1 LDLLA
6 VGPKFTRPACRAAAA
21 AIDQYLLLASAR
33 TQQQTRRP
41 SQLLLTDGTDG
52 QTAVFENRP
61 TYFSFF
67 SDFKK
72 HDFLRFFESL
82 HTFSRTLTDGQK
94 DNRPVYDAY
103 VPHSVR
109 TA

>member
-1 LDLLA
+1 
-6 VGPKFTRPACRAAAA
+6 VAA

-41 SQLLLTDGTDG
+41 SQLLLIDGTDG
-52 QTAVFENRP
+52 QTAVFEN

-67 SDFKK
+67 FRFQKNMT
-72 HDFLRFFESL
+72 FYVFFELL

>member
-1 LDLLA
+1 M
-6 VGPKFTRPACRAAAA
+6 AA

-41 SQLLLTDGTDG
+41 SQLLLIDGTDG
-52 QTAVFENRP
+52 QTVVFEN

-67 SDFKK
+67 FRFQK
-72 HDFLRFFESL
+72 HDFLRFFELL